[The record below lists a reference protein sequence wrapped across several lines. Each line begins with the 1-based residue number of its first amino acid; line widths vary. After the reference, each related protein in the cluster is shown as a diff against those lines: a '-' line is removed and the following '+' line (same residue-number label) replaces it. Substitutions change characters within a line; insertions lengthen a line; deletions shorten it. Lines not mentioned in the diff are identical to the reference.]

1 MLQHG
6 QKLEFFLRDEVEGRP
21 LTPQNVDLLT
31 LHQFMG
37 EVIGLIQGEAKKSDL
52 GAPSVALEPG
62 SVKLVSIV
70 GAVVAASFHA
80 DMRTLDRTADLDSIS
95 SKRAQVIET
104 WQNRSR
110 KAGSMRRYDVVCQT
124 GERDEVRLHVGQK
137 SDFRHL
143 QRDRWTRA
151 EKSLVGRVVD
161 LGGKTRPNVHLVLAS
176 GESVMIDAT
185 ETQLAGAD
193 YLYRNVMLQVEAM
206 EHVVDGRLR
215 EVRLL
220 DVVRPAREI
229 DESKLARLW
238 EKGREAWSQVTNP
251 TEWVERLRES

>member
-1 MLQHG
+1 MPAVG
-6 QKLEFFLRDEVEGRP
+6 QKLVFFLHDEVEGRP
-21 LTPQNVDLLT
+21 LTPANVDLLT

-62 SVKLVSIV
+62 SVKLVSMV
-70 GAVVAASFHA
+70 GAVVAASFHS
-80 DMRTLDRTADLDSIS
+80 DMRTLERTADLDAIS
-95 SKRAQVIET
+95 PKRAQVVET

-110 KAGSMRRYDVVCQT
+110 KTGSKRRYDVMSQS
-124 GERDEVRLHVGQK
+124 GGREEVRLHVGQE
-137 SDFRHL
+137 SNFRHL

-161 LGGKTRPNVHLVLAS
+161 LGGKTKPNVHLVLAS

-185 ETQLAGAD
+185 ETQLEGAD
-193 YLYRNVMLQVEAM
+193 YLYRNVTLQVEAM

-215 EVRLL
+215 QVRLL
-220 DVVRPAREI
+220 DVVRPVKEI
-229 DESKLARLW
+229 EESKLARLW

-251 TEWVERLRES
+251 TQWVERLRES